1 MPASNAGSLT
11 PSAFRDQLTK
21 ELEFD
26 LPDFQKAYRK
36 QRTRILVGV
45 SLAVL
50 GFTLGLLSFF
60 PATMIGLIFILYLI
74 YLFLF
79 GKARR
84 RRRRVRK
91 DSDLRRL
98 LIKATVR
105 TAALPFEF
113 QTHRYLPAYVFRESE
128 LFPFKADQY
137 QADELVDV
145 QAAGKFSFSHIRA
158 AEHVDAFERSNRDQ
172 KSFEGWL
179 FRIFPPRQAQ
189 PGEVTLP
196 AHYRVRITPD
206 QVWMAIP
213 QPEALYQQKLLS
225 VEPNMDACYAL
236 YTAIRE
242 AAAMTR

>member
-1 MPASNAGSLT
+1 MPAPNAGALT
-11 PSAFRDQLTK
+11 LSAFRDQLTK

-36 QRTRILVGV
+36 QRTRVLVGV
-45 SLAVL
+45 TLGIL
-50 GFTLGLLSFF
+50 GFALGLLSFF
-60 PATMIGLIFILYLI
+60 PATSIVFIFILYLI

-79 GKARR
+79 GRTRR
-84 RRRRVRK
+84 RRRRVQK

-105 TAALPFEF
+105 VAGLPFEF
-113 QTHRYLPAYVFRESE
+113 QTHRYMPAYVIRESE

-158 AEHVDAFERSNRDQ
+158 SEHVDAFERSNRDQ

-179 FRIFPPRQAQ
+179 FRIFPPRHAQ
-189 PGEVTLP
+189 PAEVTLP
-196 AHYRVRITPD
+196 ASYQVRISPD
-206 QVWMAIP
+206 QVWMAVP
-213 QPEALYQQKLLS
+213 QSESLYQQKLLT
-225 VEPNMDACYAL
+225 VEPNAEACYAL
-236 YTAIRE
+236 YTAMLQAE
-242 AAAMTR
+242 AMTR